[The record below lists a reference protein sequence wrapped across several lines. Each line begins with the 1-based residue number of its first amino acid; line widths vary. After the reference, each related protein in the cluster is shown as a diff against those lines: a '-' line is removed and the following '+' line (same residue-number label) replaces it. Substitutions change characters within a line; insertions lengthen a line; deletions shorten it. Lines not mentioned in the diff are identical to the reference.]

1 MGWRRQ
7 GVEEQISSY
16 KGENKND
23 TEDMGRQA
31 TSLWREG
38 GWALIHLEHMGQNK
52 FSGKS
57 EWEAEE
63 IRFQKTV
70 CALHF
75 RCQGLCC

>member
-1 MGWRRQ
+1 
-7 GVEEQISSY
+7 
-16 KGENKND
+16 
-23 TEDMGRQA
+23 MGRQA